1 MIRLVIEDTDVD
13 VLQTETI
20 VGEYAIAPIGDIS
33 KRVGAKSIQFKLPKT
48 TTNKALFESSELASS
63 YSNMPYHRL
72 KCRIYVDGVDM
83 QMLFCILESVDEY
96 YNIRMFGLS
105 ADFFNNLK
113 DKKLADLD
121 LRWLNHHWEIGEV
134 NRFTDITLPL
144 KYPVIDYNIDSP
156 NDAINDT
163 DSQIYIGTLY
173 PVVEE
178 HFLIEECCTQ
188 NGYTLENRTKDAPI
202 FADNIPVIPLG
213 SRKWERD
220 LDGDRYLGEFTLF
233 NMPSTSDIWLVQ
245 SIVGQ
250 RQIYYQYGYNIG
262 SNIIQYTYLADQVKM
277 KIHFKADFDCTPPV
291 VIAPIVQTIEV
302 VYADGLGGYIV
313 AHVINIPIT
322 SGVTNTYEEIFEF
335 SIGVLTPA
343 AGAPW
348 GFRAVQNSF
357 YAIMGTN
364 ASFEVLECEILKD
377 TNTDILYNPIQPHI
391 RTYITVASNLP
402 DFSQADFMKAYLQK
416 TNSIC
421 YVDERHKSVLIVPF
435 EIVKNDLTNAVDWS
449 GKVDYKDTDIVTF
462 DLGYAQH
469 NYLKYKDDTDVIK
482 PTGTDKDFQL
492 NDNTLEVEKTIVTVP
507 YSATESVSRLG
518 GILVPKINSFENY
531 LVKKEFK
538 PRCLLMKYASGSF
551 MYRKNQTNTTDAIA
565 ITTNIPYCHFI
576 LDTEEFNYGF
586 GNSLFNEFWLYI
598 IGVIDKAK
606 VFNVPMQLSTLDII
620 NFDFLKAVY
629 IAELDSHFYVS
640 KIKFDYTSRKSSIV
654 ELIKL
659 L

>member
-48 TTNKALFESSELASS
+48 TTNKRLFESSELASS
-63 YSNMPYHRL
+63 YSSIPYKRL

-121 LRWLNHHWEIGEV
+121 LRWLNHHWEIDQV
-134 NRFTDITLPL
+134 DRFTDIDLPL
-144 KYPVIDYNIDSP
+144 KYPIIDYNIDSP

-163 DSQIYIGTLY
+163 DSEIYIGTLY

-178 HFLIEECCTQ
+178 HFLIEECCKQ

-213 SRKWERD
+213 SRRWERD
-220 LDGDRYLGEFTLF
+220 LDGNRYLGEFTLF
-233 NMPSTSDIWLVQ
+233 DMPSDSSLWFVE
-245 SIVGQ
+245 SILGQ
-250 RQIYYQYGYNIG
+250 REIYYQFGYNVG
-262 SNIIQYTYLADQVKM
+262 SNVLQYTYLADQVKM

-291 VIAPIVQTIEV
+291 VTLPIVQTIEAIYV
-302 VYADGLGGYIV
+302 NSLGVNIVAYTFTVPIISGITNTFETTFDFIANDVTVGGYTAWSFRPV
-313 AHVINIPIT
+313 ENTFYNIT
-322 SGVTNTYEEIFEF
+322 
-335 SIGVLTPA
+335 
-343 AGAPW
+343 
-348 GFRAVQNSF
+348 
-357 YAIMGTN
+357 GTN
-364 ASFEVLECEILKD
+364 ASFEVLECEVLKD
-377 TNTDILYNPIQPHI
+377 KNTDILYNPIQPHI

-402 DFSQADFMKAYLQK
+402 DFTQADFIKAYLQK

-421 YVDERHKSVLIVPF
+421 YVDERHKTVLIVPF

-449 GKVDYKDTDIVTF
+449 GKVDYKDSDIVTF

-469 NYLKYKDDTDVIK
+469 NFLKYKDDTDVIK

-492 NDNTLEVEKTIVTVP
+492 NDNTLEYEKTIVTVP
-507 YSATESVSRLG
+507 YSATESISRLG
-518 GILVPKINSFENY
+518 GVMIPKINSFEEY
-531 LVKKEFK
+531 LVKKDFK
-538 PRCLLMKYASGSF
+538 PRCLFMKYGSGSF
-551 MYRKNQTNTTDAIA
+551 TYRARQTGSTDAFT

-629 IAELDSHFYVS
+629 IKELDSHFYVS